1 MQFPCCR
8 RVQTTEQVAHFLF
21 SRKVAK
27 QSDGERERE
36 REEKIDGRKSEWEA
50 GLAVVSMI
58 TRYKLII
65 RSITG
70 DLARDVYQPFGG
82 SFNGS
87 RVEFAPLSLSLPSA
101 KRQPTRSDN

>member
-1 MQFPCCR
+1 M
-8 RVQTTEQVAHFLF
+8 
-21 SRKVAK
+21 
-27 QSDGERERE
+27 D
-36 REEKIDGRKSEWEA
+36 EKAS
-50 GLAVVSMI
+50 LVVVSMI

-87 RVEFAPLSLSLPSA
+87 RIEFALSLSAA

>member
-1 MQFPCCR
+1 
-8 RVQTTEQVAHFLF
+8 
-21 SRKVAK
+21 
-27 QSDGERERE
+27 
-36 REEKIDGRKSEWEA
+36 
-50 GLAVVSMI
+50 MI

-87 RVEFAPLSLSLPSA
+87 RIEFALSLSAA

>member
-36 REEKIDGRKSEWEA
+36 KKIDGRKSEWEA

-101 KRQPTRSDN
+101 KRQSTRSDN